1 MIDEIRELESEKR
14 EAALE
19 AERAK
24 IAELE
29 ISIEQL
35 KAVSIANYI
44 YIREKLCW
52 KQSEQNSLAR
62 NQRRA
67 T

>member
-44 YIREKLCW
+44 
-52 KQSEQNSLAR
+52 
-62 NQRRA
+62 
-67 T
+67 